1 MSSEPEPE
9 PQPRAASTVAR
20 RALILAALTCRG
32 HLESSLD
39 EPSSRALHTRILTW
53 LETCR
58 LLEDLEPE
66 EQRILQAAK
75 GDLEERHRLAAVG
88 AIEGA
93 AILAWALGKYPLPPM
108 DVQVEPFKVGDA
120 LGFLWEGAMD
130 LVRYAKLR
138 SPAELSAYHGLA
150 RAVSA
155 RLQEVE
161 AQPVRPDFA
170 AGIPAAWLRLLGL
183 YRNSPLLHGDLAL
196 SGQPVHLVDPQQRHT
211 VAEVAGERAR
221 AASWLLGARSR
232 YWG

>member
-1 MSSEPEPE
+1 VSSEPEPD
-9 PQPRAASTVAR
+9 PQPPAASAVAR

-39 EPSSRALHTRILTW
+39 EPASRALHARILTW
-53 LETCR
+53 LETAG

-66 EQRILQAAK
+66 EQGIFHTAK
-75 GDLEERHRLAAVG
+75 GDLKEQQRLAAVG

-108 DVQVEPFKVGDA
+108 DVLVEPFKVGDA
-120 LGFLWEGAMD
+120 LGFLWEGAVD
-130 LVRYAKLR
+130 LIRYAKLR
-138 SPAELSAYHGLA
+138 SPAELSALHGLA
-150 RAVSA
+150 TAVSA

-161 AQPVRPDFA
+161 AHPVRPDFA

-183 YRNSPLLHGDLAL
+183 YRHSPLLHGDLAL
-196 SGQPVHLVDPQQRHT
+196 SGHPVHLVDPQQRRA